1 MIREAVVPYEGDY
14 PGIDHSEILGGKS
27 ACSASNFLE
36 DIH

>member
-1 MIREAVVPYEGDY
+1 MARDAVVPYEGDY

-27 ACSASNFLE
+27 MRSPSNLE